1 MNGILPETFIKTIT
15 GIHGDKASE
24 WLENFEQLIANCEKR
39 YHLHIQEPF
48 NLSYNFVAPAVRKD
62 GKEVVVKIVLSIHQF
77 ETELKALQ
85 LMASK
90 SAVKVLEYEA
100 EHGIMILERLYPGH
114 TLAEVDDDEEA
125 AQIAANVMKELI
137 VLAPLHSNL
146 PTVVDRENSLK
157 RIYRN
162 HINGY
167 GPIPKETIEEAL
179 HIFGR
184 LNDSIKKQYLLH
196 GDLHHYNI
204 LKNGESWVAIDPKG
218 LIGDRE
224 YEVVQY
230 LLNKLP
236 ENNVEE
242 ITEKR
247 IDIFVEKLNL
257 DKERVLLR
265 AYSHAVLA
273 TCWTV
278 EDGNYS
284 ENFFRTIQMFKNL
297 CDTNNLRGT
306 FKNWLS

>member
-1 MNGILPETFIKTIT
+1 MSGILPETFIKTII

-24 WLENFEQLIANCEKR
+24 WLEDFEQLIAACEKH
-39 YHLHIQEPF
+39 YHLQIQKPYD
-48 NLSYNFVAPAVRKD
+48 LSYNFVAPAIRND
-62 GKEVVVKIVLSIHQF
+62 GKEVVVKIVLSRHEFQA
-77 ETELKALQ
+77 ERKALQ
-85 LMASK
+85 LMK
-90 SAVKVLEYEA
+90 GKNMVKMLEHEV
-100 EHGIMILERLYPGH
+100 ERGILILERLDPGH
-114 TLAEVDDDEEA
+114 TLAVLENDEEA
-125 AQIAANVMKELI
+125 TLIAANVMKEIMVSAALQ
-137 VLAPLHSNL
+137 SNL
-146 PTVVDRENSLK
+146 PTVIDRENSLK
-157 RIYRN
+157 RIY
-162 HINGY
+162 HMKSY
-167 GPIPKETIEEAL
+167 GPIPKEMIEEAL
-179 HIFGR
+179 HIFTR
-184 LNDSIKKQYLLH
+184 LNASIDKQYLLH

-204 LKNGESWVAIDPKG
+204 LKSEESWVAIDPKG

-236 ENNVEE
+236 ENDLEK

-284 ENFFRTIQMFKNL
+284 ENFFMAIKMFKNL
-297 CDTNNLRGT
+297 CDTNNLRRN
-306 FKNWLS
+306 F